1 MTELCYMLWRS
12 IYHPVT
18 ARHTNS
24 LPIML
29 IILEFLFTFLM
40 EVCLNPIIYFFV
52 IYANIWSPW
61 YVPILCTS
69 IVAIHKPFF
78 FIYGIQ
84 IPTKHLKL
92 TRIHGNIK
100 NSGKILTCIF
110 IFPFFWG
117 GHQLR
122 YLGNLKYQPP
132 NSIQVFIFNN
142 KSLPWAGYLHF

>member
-1 MTELCYMLWRS
+1 MPTYD
-12 IYHPVT
+12 HPDMYQYCV
-18 ARHTNS
+18 HQLSPYTN
-24 LPIML
+24 
-29 IILEFLFTFLM
+29 
-40 EVCLNPIIYFFV
+40 
-52 IYANIWSPW
+52 
-61 YVPILCTS
+61 
-69 IVAIHKPFF
+69 PFF
-78 FIYGIQ
+78 SIYGIQ

-142 KSLPWAGYLHF
+142 KSLP